1 MTTFTRDYG
10 SDVQALYGR
19 VLALGDIWK
28 GGFARH
34 HVVPVDVANESRF
47 ISEIYGIELYQ
58 QRFNTLDNVIIL
70 PVTDAD
76 AAGLGMLQHKGNHPE
91 YRAAILRVHAELR
104 TEYLARLALDPSASV
119 GWAKPTSF

>member
-10 SDVQALYGR
+10 SDVQALYGK

-47 ISEIYGIELYQ
+47 IREIYGIELYQ
-58 QRFNTLDNVIIL
+58 Q
-70 PVTDAD
+70 
-76 AAGLGMLQHKGNHPE
+76 Q
-91 YRAAILRVHAELR
+91 
-104 TEYLARLALDPSASV
+104 V
-119 GWAKPTSF
+119 GWVVPRSSRGFTHHSPHDLVGENRRRVRETPHSSGPITQCFKSLNGSDNFNKISLIINDNLEN